1 MKHGMS
7 VLGAALLA
15 LFLVSPA
22 QARTCGD
29 GGLSGGVN
37 TNAEPSQ
44 IMECQL
50 WGRAFCRAAENR
62 DLSMDQQE
70 SGSEVSSY
78 LQRRMASTGSHLHR
92 TVNWDPLANQA
103 AAAAFALPDMVP
115 GSLYYYAMYSCGIV
129 KQLPELPAKRR
140 SPVHQAFEAGAAECL
155 QNHPPEGLG
164 FPNPGLKECMRTG
177 YSAALDAR

>member
-1 MKHGMS
+1 MKHGS
-7 VLGAALLA
+7 PLLAAALLA
-15 LFLVSPA
+15 LSVVFPA

-37 TNAEPSQ
+37 NNSEPSQ

-62 DLSMDQQE
+62 DLSMNQEE
-70 SGSEVSSY
+70 SGREVSSY

-92 TVNWDPLANQA
+92 TVNWDPLAHQA

-115 GSLYYYAMYSCGIV
+115 GSLYYYASYSCGIV
-129 KQLPELPAKRR
+129 KQLPSIAPERR
-140 SPVHQAFEAGAAECL
+140 GPVHQAFEAGAAHCL
-155 QNHPPEGLG
+155 ENNPPEGLG
-164 FPNPGLKECMRTG
+164 FPNPGLKDCIRTR
-177 YSAALDAR
+177 YSQALDAQ